1 MVAAIRLRI
10 ARDPFRW
17 SPADAQRSQSAR
29 ASQWAAVRACKV
41 LHVASSD
48 ARLSVSGQN
57 ERMLDI
63 TSPGSVINE
72 VLLMETSARSRHSF
86 IIYNRCMDE
95 ASYDVGS
102 PYNTQLL
109 PVRMGLLTGSFSF
122 DERSSIIVDCR
133 TSNSCFLAE
142 KIWDRLDMDIHT
154 AIASAIL
161 CLTIP

>member
-1 MVAAIRLRI
+1 
-10 ARDPFRW
+10 
-17 SPADAQRSQSAR
+17 
-29 ASQWAAVRACKV
+29 
-41 LHVASSD
+41 
-48 ARLSVSGQN
+48 
-57 ERMLDI
+57 MLDI

-133 TSNSCFLAE
+133 TSNSS
-142 KIWDRLDMDIHT
+142 RHGHT
-154 AIASAIL
+154 YGHRVCHSL
-161 CLTIP
+161 SDYSVDSGLSTPVS